1 MRATKVEEV
10 EETPKEEVK
19 VSIKVKE
26 KIVDEVEASTVVK
39 RTDDW
44 KEKLGRKKVN
54 KEDKATER
62 VTLNFTKNEVMTM
75 EKVMIIE
82 GIDKDNK
89 NAKALF
95 IKKMLQRQMLRNGY
109 EF

>member
-1 MRATKVEEV
+1 MRAMQVNEV
-10 EETPKEEVK
+10 KETQEEVK

-26 KIVDEVEASTVVK
+26 KIIEEVEEKTTGK
-39 RTDDW
+39 RTDEW
-44 KEKLGRKKVN
+44 KEKLGRKKVS

>member
-26 KIVDEVEASTVVK
+26 KTVEEVEASTVAK

-95 IKKMLQRQMLRNGY
+95 IKKMLSRQMLRNGY

>member
-1 MRATKVEEV
+1 MRALKVNEV

-26 KIVDEVEASTVVK
+26 KTVEEVEASTVAK
-39 RTDDW
+39 RTDEW
-44 KEKLGRKKVN
+44 KDKLGRKKVN

-62 VTLNFTKNEVMTM
+62 VTLNFTKNEIMTM
-75 EKVMIIE
+75 EKVMVLE
-82 GIDKDNK
+82 GIDKEQK
-89 NAKALF
+89 NARALF
-95 IKKMLQRQMLRNGY
+95 IKKMFQRQMLRNGY

>member
-26 KIVDEVEASTVVK
+26 KPVEEVEASTVAK
-39 RTDDW
+39 RTDEW
-44 KEKLGRKKVN
+44 KDKLGRKKVN

-62 VTLNFTKNEVMTM
+62 ITLNFTKGEILAM
-75 EKVMIIE
+75 ENALKIE
-82 GIDKDNK
+82 GINKDSRNG
-89 NAKALF
+89 KALF

-109 EF
+109 DF